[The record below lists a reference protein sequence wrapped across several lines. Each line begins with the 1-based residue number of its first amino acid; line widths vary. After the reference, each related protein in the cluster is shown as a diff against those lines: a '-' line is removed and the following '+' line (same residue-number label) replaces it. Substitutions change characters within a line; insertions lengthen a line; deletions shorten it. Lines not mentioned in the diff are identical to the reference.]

1 MFAGPPPLCVGESRH
16 VQTLRSGLPH
26 DGGCGVNILERFAV
40 ILGAVAGVLILY
52 VALGVQVLLGNGRPS
67 GSGGGGGSA
76 W

>member
-1 MFAGPPPLCVGESRH
+1 M
-16 VQTLRSGLPH
+16 
-26 DGGCGVNILERFAV
+26 NILERFAV